1 MFAVA
6 VNTFYKTQNE
16 VVFSASKSERI
27 KREITDFTP
36 DKNVKNSVHFFSDD
50 KEISLN
56 LSDESIKLLKSHFDE
71 NDFLKLSNGNIGL
84 SGKAAAFL
92 DGWYKDIMINRDF
105 LNSDRD
111 KNGRIENNEHLT
123 LKNSVKDEAENQD
136 LSDSDDWITLR
147 EAKRTTGYVGN
158 KISDKSLSIEELVN
172 ESIKSDRDFDGTIT
186 RLEYAAKGGTDMQGY
201 TNWAVEALSDI
212 LKGDEK
218 KKSITLVLD
227 PYNQITPQWDG
238 IEISVIKDFYEGR
251 GVKTFN
257 SFQISGTIIQEAK
270 ILEAE
275 LSEKEQLLNEFPE
288 FRALIQNN
296 PAITKEQLLKLKKQQ
311 KITQNYQHYQKQDLQ
326 NEFTQNFFKTDIK
339 A

>member
-251 GVKTFN
+251 G
-257 SFQISGTIIQEAK
+257 G
-270 ILEAE
+270 
-275 LSEKEQLLNEFPE
+275 
-288 FRALIQNN
+288 
-296 PAITKEQLLKLKKQQ
+296 
-311 KITQNYQHYQKQDLQ
+311 
-326 NEFTQNFFKTDIK
+326 QNFQ
-339 A
+339 